1 MGVQF
6 QGLHMA
12 IARIVDYL
20 AGSFRARV
28 IFLCASIV
36 VVVAVSFTSVYVV
49 HESKEYREQAIAD
62 GRLLAGM
69 LARSASP
76 AVYAADYERLHS
88 LLSGV
93 LADHRIQRSA
103 AFAADGSLLAYESQH
118 EPAQSEIALDDDV
131 MRNWVAS
138 NLRASNGTVVQD
150 LARRIAIYT
159 PVMAEA
165 IRPVTEGVFF
175 KDVQKEFYPVGMV
188 LLEIDRSEINER
200 IKTLLVYSSL
210 FSIAFMLLGTLGA
223 VLVSKSVLKPVT
235 SLLEGVTLLGNG
247 DLSWRLQND
256 RHDEIGS
263 LASAFN
269 SMAVNLQ
276 KREEESRLLKEQLL
290 LAQEAQAK
298 KEWERTFD
306 TVPDL
311 VAIVDRDHRIM
322 RINTAMA
329 RRFGITKEEATG
341 THCYEIYHRSGVVCS
356 DCICANM
363 QTDGLERQVEYY
375 DGALGAYFWLSV
387 SPLRNNEGEIIGSV
401 HVARDISDRKKEEE
415 EKKVLYLKLI
425 QENKMAALGF
435 LVSGVAHE
443 INNPNNSISFAAHM
457 LQNYWGIFLPIID
470 KHCREQGD
478 FKVGAYRYT
487 QVRESM
493 PSLAASIIEGNRR
506 IDAIIKNLR
515 DFVRKGQADLSSQVE
530 INRVISATVM
540 IMNHQIKKHVGDFR
554 LDLGENLPSIRG
566 NSQQLE
572 QIMVNLL
579 INAFQAVGEQG
590 LVSVSTSFDQDAGMV
605 VIKVADNGCGM
616 PPAVQEH
623 IFEPFFS
630 TKTNAGGT
638 GLGLAISLVIVREHG
653 GTIEFES
660 AEGAGTTAIVRFPA
674 A

>member
-1 MGVQF
+1 
-6 QGLHMA
+6 MA